1 MTHPRTTCSAVMIV
15 KVASGDQ
22 LVAFADN
29 IFLRVDELGKHR
41 VGPLIEIA
49 FKAAAFR
56 VEAS

>member
-1 MTHPRTTCSAVMIV
+1 MIV